1 MGRLI
6 TLCVISTLLVGCTS
20 VPPTPTSSTVV
31 PPVSAS
37 TWAGP
42 PSPIREEV
50 ARDLWS
56 SGARTT
62 TPGEADLGNEQW
74 VASGRCDGGGDLAV
88 TYTVTV
94 DGTFESGGTIVC
106 SMGVTYTNSA
116 IQPRKG
122 KHRVEVMFGPEVVNT
137 NWAYIRIIPTRLV
150 DP

>member
-1 MGRLI
+1 MSTPG
-6 TLCVISTLLVGCTS
+6 ISTIEDAIAAIAAGRPVIVADDEDRENEGDVILSAELATS
-20 VPPTPTSSTVV
+20 EWIAWTV
-31 PPVSAS
+31 
-37 TWAGP
+37 
-42 PSPIREEV
+42 R
-50 ARDLWS
+50 WS
-56 SGARTT
+56 SGLLGAPMPNEIADQLDLPMMVERNDDARGT
-62 TPGEADLGNEQW
+62 A
-74 VASGRCDGGGDLAV
+74 
-88 TYTVTV
+88 YTVTV

>member
-1 MGRLI
+1 M
-6 TLCVISTLLVGCTS
+6 
-20 VPPTPTSSTVV
+20 V

-37 TWAGP
+37 PWAGP